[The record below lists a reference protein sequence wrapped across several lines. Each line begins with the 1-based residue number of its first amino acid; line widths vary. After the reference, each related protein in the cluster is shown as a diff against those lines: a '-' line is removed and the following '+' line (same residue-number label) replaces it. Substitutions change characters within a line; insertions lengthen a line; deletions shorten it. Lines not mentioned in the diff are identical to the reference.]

1 MKERD
6 DFLAEAIDLSK
17 EIALGGG
24 FPVGAIIVV
33 DGVVIARGV
42 SDGKRHH
49 DPTWHAEID
58 AIRRACALLGTR
70 SLKNAT
76 LYSSM
81 EPCLMCYSACYW
93 ANIGQVVYACSK
105 DKLDKIHY
113 EKGSDLVAFKDMMK
127 SWTTEI
133 IHNTEQEVRALQVV
147 AAWER
152 SISSKGD
159 EDNKQ

>member
-1 MKERD
+1 
-6 DFLAEAIDLSK
+6 
-17 EIALGGG
+17 
-24 FPVGAIIVV
+24 
-33 DGVVIARGV
+33 
-42 SDGKRHH
+42 
-49 DPTWHAEID
+49 
-58 AIRRACALLGTR
+58 
-70 SLKNAT
+70 
-76 LYSSM
+76 
-81 EPCLMCYSACYW
+81 MCYSACYW

-105 DKLDKIHY
+105 DKLDKMHY